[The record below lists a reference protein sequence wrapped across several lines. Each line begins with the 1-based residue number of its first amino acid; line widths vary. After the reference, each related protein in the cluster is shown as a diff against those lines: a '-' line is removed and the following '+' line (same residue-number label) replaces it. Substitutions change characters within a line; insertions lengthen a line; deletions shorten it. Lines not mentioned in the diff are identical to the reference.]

1 MPPKATKPGKI
12 ECRPAQ
18 SGDASLAS
26 RLIFDTFPKM
36 ATYIIGLGDA
46 RRARKILKKIFGTE
60 GHRFSYEF
68 SEMICE
74 DGYVVGMFTA
84 YPGHDLTRLGWH
96 MARLILKEYRFTE
109 KLKVIQR
116 SLPVIFIQ
124 EAAYEEYLLSN
135 LAVKKS
141 ARDQG
146 IGTQVLPYIEEKARL
161 AGFHKLALMVD
172 IDNGDAKRFYERHGF
187 AVKAM
192 HLEANSRVKHLGP
205 GYLQMVKT
213 LQK

>member
-1 MPPKATKPGKI
+1 MPQKEPKLRKI

-18 SGDASLAS
+18 PEDATLAS

-36 ATYIIGLGDA
+36 AAYIIGLGDA
-46 RRARKILKKIFGTE
+46 RRARKVLKKIFGTP
-60 GHRFSYEF
+60 GHRLSYEF
-68 SEMICE
+68 TEMICE
-74 DGYVVGMFTA
+74 DGNVVGMFIA
-84 YPGHDLTRLGWH
+84 YPGHDLTRLGWR
-96 MARLILKEYRFTE
+96 MARLILKEYRFAE
-109 KLKVIQR
+109 KLKVFQR

-124 EAAYEEYLLSN
+124 EAAYDEYLLSN
-135 LAVKKS
+135 LAIKKS

-146 IGTQVLPYIEEKARL
+146 IGAKVMPYIVEKARQ

-172 IDNGDAKRFYERHGF
+172 IENGDAKRFYERHGF

-192 HLEANSRVKHLGP
+192 HLEANSRVKHLGR
-205 GYLQMVKT
+205 GYLQMVKS

>member
-1 MPPKATKPGKI
+1 MPQKAPKPAKI

-18 SGDASLAS
+18 PDDASLAG

-36 ATYIIGLGDA
+36 AAYILGLGDA
-46 RRARKILKKIFGTE
+46 RRARKILKKIFASE
-60 GHRFSYEF
+60 GHRLSYEF
-68 SEMICE
+68 TEMICE
-74 DGYVVGMFTA
+74 NGNVVGMFIA
-84 YPGHDLTRLGWH
+84 YPGHDLTRLGWR
-96 MARLILKEYRFTE
+96 MAGLILKEFRFAE

-124 EAAYEEYLLSN
+124 EAAYKEYLLSN
-135 LAVKKS
+135 LALKKS

-146 IGTQVLPYIEEKARL
+146 IGTQVLPFIEEKARQ
-161 AGFHKLALMVD
+161 AGFLKLALMVD

-192 HLEANSRVKHLGP
+192 HLEANSRVKHLGR